1 MKNAKTPGKTPG
13 RPRAFDAEAA
23 LDRAMRLFWA
33 KGYEGTSISDLTEA
47 LGVNRPSLYATFG
60 NKEELFRKACARYAG
75 AAAGLMP
82 SGEGLAP
89 REAVARYLFAAA
101 ETMVHDEHAG
111 CMLVT
116 SALATGDEAAGIRAE
131 LCQARSKGQ
140 EVWRAFFA
148 AAQADGRLSK
158 DASPDDLARYVAT
171 VAYGMSVQARGG
183 ASREALRR
191 VADLALRALPPG
203 E

>member
-1 MKNAKTPGKTPG
+1 MKNAKTPG
-13 RPRAFDAEAA
+13 RPRAFDADAA

-33 KGYEGTSISDLTEA
+33 KGYEGTSISDLTET
-47 LGVNRPSLYATFG
+47 LGVNRPSLYAAFG
-60 NKEELFRKACARYAG
+60 NKEEIFRKACARYAE
-75 AAAGLMP
+75 AASGLM
-82 SGEGLAP
+82 SLAEGLAP

-101 ETMVHDEHAG
+101 ESMVQDEHAG

-116 SALATGDEAAGIRAE
+116 SALATGDEAASIRAE
-131 LCQARSKGQ
+131 LCQARARTQ
-140 EVWRAFFA
+140 EAWRAFFA
-148 AAQADGRLSK
+148 AAQADGRLSG

-183 ASREALRR
+183 ASRDELRR
-191 VADLALRALPPG
+191 VAELALCALPPG